1 MYRLTTI
8 TLTTVGIL
16 CLAVALPVGDAVAQ
30 QKQRVS
36 YKMSAESSK
45 YTQQHVIEVDD
56 VPGHQVRVF
65 EIYRTFPNNAPM
77 INGVK
82 LKEMWTRGLS
92 DYIDGNGSN
101 TGHNVFVLENG
112 DKFYARTTTLAQSPG
127 SGKLTT
133 AGAGPITGGTGKLAG
148 IQGMIRTSGTA
159 EPKAAWSRRSTKSST
174 GLQSSRQAVSTDV
187 RCLRRHRC
195 HLKPLP
201 LGFGRAWSTCNAQVR
216 VAFASGSAFQ
226 KKATR

>member
-1 MYRLTTI
+1 
-8 TLTTVGIL
+8 
-16 CLAVALPVGDAVAQ
+16 
-30 QKQRVS
+30 
-36 YKMSAESSK
+36 
-45 YTQQHVIEVDD
+45 
-56 VPGHQVRVF
+56 
-65 EIYRTFPNNAPM
+65 M

-92 DYIDGNGSN
+92 DYIDGNGPN

-159 EPKAAWSRRSTKSST
+159 EPKAGVVETQYEIEYW
-174 GLQSSRQAVSTDV
+174 
-187 RCLRRHRC
+187 
-195 HLKPLP
+195 
-201 LGFGRAWSTCNAQVR
+201 
-216 VAFASGSAFQ
+216 FA
-226 KKATR
+226 K